1 MKPIVIV
8 TDGNGK
14 VTMTVEELK
23 KALDDAFEQGKAA
36 GTTNIN
42 TYPTYRGWWN
52 EPYYNQIL
60 CSSDCSTQTNT
71 LTNTT
76 TNTIKNEI

>member
-42 TYPTYRGWWN
+42 AYPTYRGWWN
-52 EPYYNQIL
+52 EPYYNKIW
-60 CSSDCSTQTNT
+60 CSSECSTQTNA
-71 LTNTT
+71 LKNTT
-76 TNTIKNEI
+76 ATAIKK

>member
-42 TYPTYRGWWN
+42 TYPTYRGWRN
-52 EPYYNQIL
+52 AQYYNQIL

-76 TNTIKNEI
+76 TNAIKKEI

>member
-36 GTTNIN
+36 GTANIN
-42 TYPTYRGWWN
+42 TYPTYRGWWI

-76 TNTIKNEI
+76 TNAIKKEI